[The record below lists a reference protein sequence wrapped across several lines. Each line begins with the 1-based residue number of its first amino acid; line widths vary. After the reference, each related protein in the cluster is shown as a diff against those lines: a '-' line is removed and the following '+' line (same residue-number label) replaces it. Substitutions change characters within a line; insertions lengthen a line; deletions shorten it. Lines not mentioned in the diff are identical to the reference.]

1 MGLKTKELALDKGP
15 GSNAYDIRKPVLQ
28 TMKSFPC
35 YSLHMKTK
43 DPLQNKD
50 KKPGSN
56 QYGLSAHNPFD
67 KGPSFTL
74 RQRHTE
80 FSHCPVICSD
90 NC

>member
-1 MGLKTKELALDKGP
+1 
-15 GSNAYDIRKPVLQ
+15 
-28 TMKSFPC
+28 
-35 YSLHMKTK
+35 MKTK